1 MRYILQ
7 ALFLSIC
14 ITGFGQPADRATLSG
29 YVRDA
34 ADGEALIGAT
44 VFVPATGSG
53 TVTNA
58 YGFYSLT
65 LPKGTYEVRFSFV
78 GYTDIRRTVELS
90 QNQRLDVE
98 LQAESRQLDEVV
110 VSADEEGVE
119 IRGIQM
125 SVNRL
130 NIGTIARMPAFL
142 GEADV
147 IKSIQQL
154 PGVTTVGEG
163 ASGFNVR
170 GGSVGQNLIVLDEAA
185 VYNPSHLL
193 GFFSVFNPDAVK
205 DVQLYKGGI
214 PARYG
219 GRLASILDVRMKEGN
234 NKEFEANG
242 GIGTIFS
249 RLAVEGPIVPE
260 RSSFIVAARRSYIDV
275 LARPFVDVLRDGAR
289 LNFYDLTGKI
299 NYQVNKRNSLFLS
312 GYAGRDIFFF
322 DRQQGFSWG
331 NATGTARWNS
341 IINDRLFSNLSLI
354 FSKYDY
360 ALQFG
365 EDDRDNFRWNSS
377 ITDFTVK
384 PSFSYFINSNNEIAA
399 GVEAHYYRFE
409 PANAIGTTNGQAVD
423 VSLAEKFNLETAAY
437 ISHQLRIS
445 PKLSAEY
452 GLRYS
457 MFQLFGPG
465 TVYQYNDTVPGL
477 RRIPVASTTYSRGE
491 EIIRYTNPEPRLS
504 LQYQINA
511 NGSIKASYMRAAQ
524 YLHLVSNTAAS
535 NPLDVWTPS
544 SPNLKPQLGDQVAV
558 GYFRS
563 FTRKSLYE
571 FSAEVYYRSTQNQ
584 VDYIDGADLLIN
596 EYLEGDLLSGR
607 GRAYGLE
614 LYLQKKTGRLTGWVA
629 YTLARTELQV
639 DGINNGEW
647 YPTRFD
653 QTHNLK
659 ATGFYQLNR
668 RWSVSGNF
676 TFISGTPTTFPTS
689 RYVVQGILIP
699 HIADNS
705 RNNVRIPA
713 FHRLDLAFRLE
724 GKTHRRNGR
733 ERKNTDYWVFG
744 LYNLYARKNPFSVY
758 FSQGD
763 ERAASGA
770 PLQSRATQLSI
781 IGTVVPSVSYN
792 FHF

>member
-1 MRYILQ
+1 MRYAGFMLLLLPAMVMLGQ
-7 ALFLSIC
+7 A
-14 ITGFGQPADRATLSG
+14 PDKATLSG

-44 VFVPATGSG
+44 VFVPSTGAG
-53 TVTNA
+53 VVTNA
-58 YGFYSLT
+58 YGFYSIT
-65 LPKGTYEVRFSFV
+65 LPKGSYEIRFSFV
-78 GYTDIRRTVELS
+78 GYSDIRRSVELY
-90 QNQRLDVE
+90 QNLRLDVE
-98 LQAESRQLDEVV
+98 LQAESRQLEEVV
-110 VSADEEGVE
+110 VSTDGEGAE

-130 NIGTIARMPAFL
+130 NINTISRIPAFL

-170 GGSVGQNLIVLDEAA
+170 GGNVGQNLIVLDEAA

-249 RLAVEGPIVPE
+249 RLALEGPIIPGK
-260 RSSFIVAARRSYIDV
+260 SSFIVAARRSYIDV

-289 LNFYDLTGKI
+289 LNFYDLTGKA
-299 NYQVNKRNSLFLS
+299 NYHISHRNNIFLS

-331 NATGTARWNS
+331 NATGTLRWNS
-341 IINDRLFSNLSLI
+341 IFSDRLFSNLSLI

-365 EDDRDNFRWNSS
+365 EDERDNFKWNSS

-384 PSFSYFINSNNEIAA
+384 PSFSYFVNSNNEISV
-399 GVEAHYYRFE
+399 GLEGHYYRFE
-409 PANAIGTTNGQAVD
+409 PANAVGTTNGQAVD
-423 VSLAEKFNLETAAY
+423 VSLAERFNLETAAY
-437 ISHQLRIS
+437 VSHQLRIS
-445 PKLSAEY
+445 AKLSAEY

-465 TVYQYNDTVPGL
+465 TVYQYNDTVPGI
-477 RRIPVASTTYSRGE
+477 RRTPVAFVTYVRGE
-491 EIIRYTNPEPRLS
+491 EIVRYTNPEPRLS
-504 LQYQINA
+504 LQYQLN
-511 NGSIKASYMRAAQ
+511 NKSSVKASYMRAVQ

-544 SPNLKPQLGDQVAV
+544 SPNLKPQLGDQFAL
-558 GYFRS
+558 GYFR
-563 FTRKSLYE
+563 TLTGKSLYE
-571 FSAEVYYRSTQNQ
+571 FTAEVYFRSTQNQ

-596 EYLEGDLLSGR
+596 EFLEGDLLSGR
-607 GRAYGLE
+607 GRAYGME
-614 LYLQKKTGRLTGWVA
+614 LYMQKKTGKLTGWVA

-639 DGINNGEW
+639 EGINNGEW

-659 ATGFYQLNR
+659 LTGFYQLNR

-713 FHRLDLAFRLE
+713 FHRLDLALRLE
-724 GKTHRRNGR
+724 GKTQRRNGK

-744 LYNLYARKNPFSVY
+744 LYNLYARKNPFSIY

-770 PLQSRATQLSI
+770 PLQSRATQLAI